1 MKVLYATLT
10 AVFIILI
17 LQSFSND
24 NVNVFKSLDSSIRRT
39 DSIVCETKKHVNYLN
54 EHHTKDMNEI
64 DSLKQVLNTMKRIEP
79 VRVYTIVHDTV
90 VVQITEK

>member
-24 NVNVFKSLDSSIRRT
+24 NINVFKTLDLSIRRT
-39 DSIVCETKKHVNYLN
+39 DSIVCETKKHLNYLN

-64 DSLKQVLNTMKRIEP
+64 DSLKRVLNTMKRSEP
-79 VRVYTIVHDTV
+79 IRIYTIVYDTV
-90 VVQITEK
+90 IVQVTEK

>member
-24 NVNVFKSLDSSIRRT
+24 NINVFKTLDLSIRRT
-39 DSIVCETKKHVNYLN
+39 DSIVCETKKHLNYLN

-64 DSLKQVLNTMKRIEP
+64 DSLKRVLNTMKRNEP
-79 VRVYTIVHDTV
+79 IRIYTIVYDTV
-90 VVQITEK
+90 IVQVTEK